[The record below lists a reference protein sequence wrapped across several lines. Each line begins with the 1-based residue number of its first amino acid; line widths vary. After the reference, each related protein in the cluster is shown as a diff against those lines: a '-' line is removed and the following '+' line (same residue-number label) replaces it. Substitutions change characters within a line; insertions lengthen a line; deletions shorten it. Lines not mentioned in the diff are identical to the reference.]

1 MFIAFLSA
9 IKIAIAVI
17 KANIQHFILPGV
29 KSACFKNSDDSVEFV
44 SLTSN
49 NIQGVTIVP

>member
-17 KANIQHFILPGV
+17 SPMSNTLYYQVLKARVL
-29 KSACFKNSDDSVEFV
+29 KT
-44 SLTSN
+44 LTTPWSSFL
-49 NIQGVTIVP
+49 